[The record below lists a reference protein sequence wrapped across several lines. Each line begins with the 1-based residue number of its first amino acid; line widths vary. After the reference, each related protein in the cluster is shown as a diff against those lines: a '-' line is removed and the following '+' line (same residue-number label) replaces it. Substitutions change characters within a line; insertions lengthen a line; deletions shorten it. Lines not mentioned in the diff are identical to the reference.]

1 MASPGTLII
10 IGGHED
16 REDDKL
22 VLRTVAE
29 HAGPKIVVATVASQ
43 GHADELWETYE
54 KVFRS
59 LGVRH
64 VHHLNIQSREEAKS
78 DRALRTLE
86 DATSIFFTGGDQL
99 KITSQL
105 GDSPVY
111 ERVLEIFNHGGTIAG
126 TSAGAS
132 VMCETMMV
140 RGAASETHRIGTQ
153 LQMAPGFGLV
163 KGVIVD
169 QHFSE
174 RGRITRLI
182 GAVSQNPRILGI
194 GIDEDTAIILR
205 RRRFQV
211 VGQGG
216 VYVLDGADISY
227 TNLTEEETDRSLTA
241 FQIKVHLLSMGD
253 RFDLN
258 RREPKNAPA
267 EALEEAL
274 LGSDASRNGKG
285 EDDEE

>member
-10 IGGHED
+10 IGGKED

-22 VLRTVAE
+22 ILRAVAE

-43 GHADELWETYE
+43 GHATELWEMYE
-54 KVFRS
+54 QAFRT

-64 VHHLNIQSREEAKS
+64 VYHLSVESREEAKTEK
-78 DRALRTLE
+78 ALRTLE
-86 DATSIFFTGGDQL
+86 GATCVFFTGGDQL

-111 ERVLEIFNHGGTIAG
+111 ERVHEIFNAGGTIAG

-140 RGAASETHRIGTQ
+140 RGSASETHRIGSQ

-174 RGRITRLI
+174 RGRLTRLI

-211 VGQGG
+211 IGDGG
-216 VYVLDGADISY
+216 VYVVDGADISY
-227 TNLTEEETDRSLTA
+227 TNLTEEETDRALSA

-258 RREPKNAPA
+258 RREPRNAPA
-267 EALEEAL
+267 EVLEEAL
-274 LGSDASRNGKG
+274 LGSDGSNNGKG
-285 EDDEE
+285 DDEE

>member
-10 IGGHED
+10 IGGKED
-16 REDDKL
+16 REDERL
-22 VLRTVAE
+22 ILRAVAE
-29 HAGPKIVVATVASQ
+29 YAGPKIVVATVASQ
-43 GHADELWETYE
+43 GHAAELWEMYE
-54 KVFRS
+54 RVFRR

-64 VHHLNIQSREEAKS
+64 VHHLNVDSREEAKT
-78 DRALRTLE
+78 DKALRTL
-86 DATSIFFTGGDQL
+86 DGATCVFFTGGDQL

-111 ERVLEIFNHGGTIAG
+111 QRVLEIFNEGGTIAG

-140 RGAASETHRIGTQ
+140 RGSSSETHRIGTQ

-211 VGQGG
+211 LGQGG
-216 VYVLDGADISY
+216 VYVVDGADISY
-227 TNLTEEETDRSLTA
+227 TNLTEEETDRSLSA
-241 FQIKVHLLSMGD
+241 FNIKVHLLSMGD

-267 EALEEAL
+267 EALEAAL
-274 LGSDASRNGKG
+274 LGSEASSNGKG
-285 EDDEE
+285 DED